1 MMLDVILYSRVLIQD
16 VIHGELVSRDV
27 GKSGNALVARSGT
40 TLVSHYRLCVGGIID
55 WGH

>member
-1 MMLDVILYSRVLIQD
+1 MLDVILYSRVLIQD

-40 TLVSHYRLCVGGIID
+40 TLVSHYRLCVGGIVD